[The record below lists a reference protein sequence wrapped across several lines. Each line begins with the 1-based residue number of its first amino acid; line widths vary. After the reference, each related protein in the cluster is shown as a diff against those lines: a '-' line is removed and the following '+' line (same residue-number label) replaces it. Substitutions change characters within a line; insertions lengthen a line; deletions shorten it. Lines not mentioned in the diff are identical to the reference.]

1 MEYNEGIMYEVFEGS
16 DNLKLEKGK
25 KFKKE
30 RILIIKRLYILRKRQ
45 DQILGFSPNS
55 TCNKDAKLTCIYLH

>member
-30 RILIIKRLYILRKRQ
+30 K
-45 DQILGFSPNS
+45 N
-55 TCNKDAKLTCIYLH
+55 TNN